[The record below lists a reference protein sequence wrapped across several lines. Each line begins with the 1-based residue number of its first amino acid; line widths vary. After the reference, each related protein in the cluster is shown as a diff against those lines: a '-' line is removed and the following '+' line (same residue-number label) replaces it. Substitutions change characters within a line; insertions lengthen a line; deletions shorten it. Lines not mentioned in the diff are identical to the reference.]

1 MLRITEIHHR
11 DGTVTA
17 FVAPPRQSA
26 ARTAAI
32 GAVLSVLL
40 GIAAC
45 GAALLN
51 GCGDLDPCSCKC
63 KDPYVPAC
71 PVSGPG
77 TCGCVI
83 PYYKITV
90 QDGGAGG

>member
-1 MLRITEIHHR
+1 MMITEIHHR
-11 DGTVTA
+11 DGSRTT
-17 FVAPPRQSA
+17 FESSRGA